1 LFVAKNN
8 KGFSKY
14 INICFA
20 KYNILVYIILLN
32 NIDVLELNRK
42 FLLIEKALEAL
53 NLYKIFLEKD
63 KNINAKLL
71 NKSKDILISNN
82 TKSDIYLKQ
91 DSRTKKLLIY
101 TDTKNIIFKKII
113 NRKVNKFLLILIN
126 YSSKNLILYSKIID
140 KSRNYTFAK

>member
-32 NIDVLELNRK
+32 NIDVLELSRK
-42 FLLIEKALEAL
+42 FLLIEKALEAF

-101 TDTKNIIFKKII
+101 TNTKNIIFKKII
-113 NRKVNKFLLILIN
+113 NRKVNKFLSILIY

>member
-1 LFVAKNN
+1 MFVAKNN

-14 INICFA
+14 INICFG

>member
-1 LFVAKNN
+1 MFVAKNN